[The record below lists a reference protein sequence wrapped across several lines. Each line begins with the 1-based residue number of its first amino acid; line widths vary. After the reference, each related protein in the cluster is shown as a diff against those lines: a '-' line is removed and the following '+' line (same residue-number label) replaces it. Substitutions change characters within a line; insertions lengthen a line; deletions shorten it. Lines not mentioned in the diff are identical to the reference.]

1 MPKLKLKASGKSECN
16 LDMTPMINVTF
27 QLIAFFMFVLNVD
40 DAEQHQAI
48 RLPASDLAKPPE
60 KVTRTVFTVHV
71 TRPEGDGK
79 SYVYFANRK
88 LAVGSDD
95 LKAAIQKERTI
106 LGFERRTP
114 GDPNVVVLVRGDS
127 LARSGE
133 VQRVVEQWQEAGFV
147 HFALRARQEV
157 D

>member
-1 MPKLKLKASGKSECN
+1 
-16 LDMTPMINVTF
+16 MTPMIDVTF
-27 QLIAFFMFVLNVD
+27 QLIAFFMFVLNVN

-60 KVTRTVFTVHV
+60 EVARTVFTVHV
-71 TRPEGDGK
+71 TKPEDDGK

-88 LAVGSDD
+88 LAIGSED
-95 LKAAIQKERTI
+95 LKAAIQKERII

-114 GDPNVVVLVRGDS
+114 GDANVVVLVRGDAS
-127 LARSGE
+127 AQSGE
-133 VQRVVEQWQEAGFV
+133 VQRVVEGWREEGFV
-147 HFALRARQEV
+147 HFALRVRQEV